1 MRSRTKAAAIWG
13 ITVLCTLL
21 VVRGASANAA
31 APYHRNPG
39 AAGGAFV
46 AGQTSLVVEHETLVI
61 DCAAASPPDDVECRF
76 EALYDVANPTETDEE
91 VLGVFFGASPEE
103 MTVSI
108 GGVDVRRRV
117 QHEQVAEAARSIPRD
132 PVDRSE
138 SEHVVDDRLVT
149 GFAVAVRA
157 RDKKRVRFAGRL
169 QPTHTYQ
176 SRDGYA
182 LAAIKTRHVFL
193 GGEPRH
199 DKRVEYT
206 YLVSPLRS
214 WGGRPPIDVTVRSST
229 SWSFQPEDPGW
240 TTTREEGRIVSR
252 LATTAEQTRRLVYAF
267 EESPRPRSIS
277 AGRSW
282 APVPSLED
290 AGPRFRAGLEIGV
303 GHSLIVSTAFEAFEE
318 KTRRS
323 YTIVPAFEI
332 ASPGVFILIPS
343 LSAGLGVPVQVHSA
357 GPPRVGARAQ
367 VGLAFPLV
375 SFFVPL
381 DVYFDDGARGQ
392 LAFMTQLGF

>member
-1 MRSRTKAAAIWG
+1 MRSTTKAAAIWV
-13 ITVLCTLL
+13 ITVLCALL
-21 VVRGASANAA
+21 FAPSASANAA
-31 APYHRNPG
+31 APYHRTPG

-61 DCAAASPPDDVECRF
+61 DCAEASPPSDVECRF
-76 EALYDVANPTETDEE
+76 EAVYDVANPTETDEE

-103 MTVSI
+103 MTVSMD
-108 GGVDVRRRV
+108 GVDVRRRV

-138 SEHVVDDRLVT
+138 SEHVVDERLVT

-169 QPTHTYQ
+169 QPTYTYQ

-206 YLVSPLRS
+206 YLVSPLRT

-229 SWSFQPEDPGW
+229 SWSFQPEDPDW
-240 TTTREEGRIVSR
+240 TTTREEGRVVSR
-252 LATTAEQTRRLVYAF
+252 LATTAERTRRLVYAF
-267 EESPRPRSIS
+267 EIP
-277 AGRSW
+277 
-282 APVPSLED
+282 APSFHFGGPFVGVGPELED
-290 AGPRFRAGLEIGV
+290 AGPRFRAGLEVGV

-323 YTIVPAFEI
+323 YTIVPALEI
-332 ASPGVFILIPS
+332 ATPGVFIFIPS

>member
-1 MRSRTKAAAIWG
+1 MRSRTKAAAIWV
-13 ITVLCTLL
+13 ITLHCALFFA
-21 VVRGASANAA
+21 RSASANAA

-61 DCAAASPPDDVECRF
+61 DCAAASPPGDVECRF

-91 VLGVFFGASPEE
+91 VLGVFFGASPDE

-108 GGVDVRRRV
+108 EGVDVRRPVR
-117 QHEQVAEAARSIPRD
+117 QEQVAEAARSIPRD

-138 SEHVVDDRLVT
+138 PEHVVDERLVT

-157 RDKKRVRFAGRL
+157 GGKKRVRFAGRL
-169 QPTHTYQ
+169 GPTDTYQ

-193 GGEPRH
+193 GTEPRH

-229 SWSFQPEDPGW
+229 SWSFQPEDHGW
-240 TTTREEGRIVSR
+240 TTTREDGRIVSR

-267 EESPRPRSIS
+267 EIP
-277 AGRSW
+277 
-282 APVPSLED
+282 APSVYLGGPFVGVGPELED

-323 YTIVPAFEI
+323 YTIVPALEI
-332 ASPGVFILIPS
+332 ASPGVFIFIPS